1 MADRSLIVLVA
12 ALLLVAMVV
21 FITVLG
27 EYVFQPIPVQ

>member
-1 MADRSLIVLVA
+1 
-12 ALLLVAMVV
+12 LLLVAMVV